1 MTTTPLP
8 AATST
13 APMGR
18 EAWALFAGMSLVWG
32 LPYLFIK
39 VAVSELDPAA
49 VAGSRTLLAALI
61 LLPLAA
67 RQGAIRPTLRLWPWV
82 VAFALLEMAGPWLL
96 LGHAETR
103 VSSGFAG
110 LMIAAV
116 PIVGVLIARLR
127 GEPGA
132 FAPTRLLG
140 LGVGVLGV
148 VGLVGLDSVAGHVDA
163 RSVLELLGVAVGYA
177 VAPVI
182 ATTRLAGVPALGV
195 IALSVTLVAIVFLP
209 WTVAG
214 YAAGRPSGPVI
225 GSVLALGLICTALA
239 FVWFFRLISL
249 VGPVRATVITF
260 LNPAVAVGL
269 GLVVLGESLTRG
281 MALGFPL
288 VLLGAFLATRAPAS
302 DRAPARAP
310 G

>member
-1 MTTTPLP
+1 M
-8 AATST
+8 S
-13 APMGR
+13 R
-18 EAWALFAGMSLVWG
+18 EAWALFAGMSIVWG
-32 LPYLFIK
+32 VPYLFIK

-49 VAGSRTLLAALI
+49 VAGSRTLLAALV

-67 RQGAIRPTLRLWPWV
+67 RRGAIRPTLRLWPWV

-116 PIVGVLIARLR
+116 PIIGVLVARLR

-132 FAPTRLLG
+132 FAPVRLLG

-148 VGLVGLDSVAGHVDA
+148 AGLVGLDSLAGQVDA
-163 RSVLELLGVAVGYA
+163 LSVLQLLAVAVGYA

-182 ATTRLAGVPALGV
+182 ANTRLAGVPSLGV
-195 IALSVTLVAIVFLP
+195 IALSVALVAILFLP
-209 WTVAG
+209 WTIAG
-214 YAAGRPSGPVI
+214 YATGRPSGAVI
-225 GSVLALGLICTALA
+225 GSVLALGLVCTALA

-249 VGPVRATVITF
+249 AGPVRATVITF

-269 GLVVLGESLTRG
+269 GLVVLGEPLTRG

-288 VLLGAFLATRAPAS
+288 VLLGAFLATRAPAAG
-302 DRAPARAP
+302 RATPAQAP
-310 G
+310 